1 VRRCIT
7 VFLVGLLAVF
17 SRGLALAAWPSVS
30 GEVAGELK
38 LFDRTPEF
46 VLPWKMTLRPIIAG
60 EVNRGSRADD
70 AEHRPYL
77 SAQEFSFAI
86 DTPGTQLVASGRIH
100 PVTGQGTWRIEAARV
115 DAAIW
120 FGFLAPQLGPVLSG
134 ASAQGTLTVSGE
146 GTLCQGQAVGRLQVE
161 WRDGVLTHAAQGWTL
176 EGVGF
181 SGEFA
186 LDGAALRLVSTTPF
200 EFTVR
205 TLKHPRFGARNLF
218 VNGLLNE
225 QRSVALTSARIE
237 IAGGEVTV
245 DPCEVPLLPPVMDMN
260 LHISRVGLQD
270 IVLLVPTAGLSDARG
285 RIDGE
290 VRLKWSAATDFQV
303 GVGRLA
309 LRDDEPTIVRLSPA
323 LGLLTGRVPQYI
335 DLLPAWMGPLAR
347 WIRPENPAY
356 GDMKNIELGQADLRV
371 KTLDVQL
378 TPEGDAQGRS
388 AKVRLVAQPDQ
399 PGCTVKEVVFD
410 VNVAGSLNAVLKI
423 GQRQN
428 FSLNA
433 H

>member
-1 VRRCIT
+1 
-7 VFLVGLLAVF
+7 
-17 SRGLALAAWPSVS
+17 
-30 GEVAGELK
+30 LK
-38 LFDRTPEF
+38 
-46 VLPWKMTLRPIIAG
+46 
-60 EVNRGSRADD
+60 
-70 AEHRPYL
+70 
-77 SAQEFSFAI
+77 
-86 DTPGTQLVASGRIH
+86 
-100 PVTGQGTWRIEAARV
+100 
-115 DAAIW
+115 
-120 FGFLAPQLGPVLSG
+120 
-134 ASAQGTLTVSGE
+134 
-146 GTLCQGQAVGRLQVE
+146 VE
-161 WRDGVLTHAAQGWTL
+161 WRDGVLTHAVQGWTL

-186 LDGAALRLVSTTPF
+186 IDVGASRLVSTAPF
-200 EFTVR
+200 ELTVR

-218 VNGLLNE
+218 VNGLLND
-225 QRSVALTSARIE
+225 QRAVSLTSARIE

-245 DPCEVPLLPPVMDMN
+245 DPCEVPLLPPVLDMN

-270 IVLLVPTAGLSDARG
+270 IVLLVPTAGLADARG
-285 RIDGE
+285 RIDGV

-303 GVGRLA
+303 GVGSLA
-309 LRDDEPTIVRLSPA
+309 LRDDEPTVVRLSPA
-323 LGLLTGRVPQYI
+323 LGLLTGHVPQYI
-335 DLLPAWMGPLAR
+335 DLLPTWMGPLSR

-388 AKVRLVAQPDQ
+388 AKVRLVAQPEKQ
-399 PGCTVKEVVFD
+399 GGTVKEVTFD
-410 VNVAGSLNAVLKI
+410 VNVAGPLNAVLKI